1 MIKIYYSA
9 TKNEAGVKAAN
20 SIAALLKV
28 KADAVLGLATGS
40 SPTAM
45 YDELAAMNQRGE
57 ISFKN
62 VKSINLDEYI
72 GLSADHDQSYAY
84 FMKENLFGRIDIDM
98 ANTNLPN
105 GLATD
110 YAAECKRYNELY
122 DSLGGTDIQVLGI
135 GHNGHIAFNEPSETF
150 SKGTNAVTLK
160 ESTITANA
168 RFFASEDEVPKM
180 ALSMGIDQ
188 ITKSNKIIL
197 LADGEAKAEI
207 LERALFGDIT
217 PLVPAS
223 ALQLVKNVEVYGDEK
238 SLALIKEKHPETL
251 IY

>member
-1 MIKIYYSA
+1 MIKIFYSA
-9 TKNEAGVKAAN
+9 TKKEAGVKAAG
-20 SIAALLKV
+20 SIAALLKT
-28 KADAVLGLATGS
+28 KPDAVLGLATGS
-40 SPTAM
+40 SPLAM
-45 YDELAAMNQRGE
+45 YDELSAMCERGE

-72 GLSADHDQSYAY
+72 GLSAEHDQSYAY
-84 FMKENLFGRIDIDM
+84 FMKENLFGKIDIDM

-105 GLATD
+105 GLAAD

-135 GHNGHIAFNEPSETF
+135 GHNGHIAFNEPSDSF

-160 ESTITANA
+160 ESTIKANA
-168 RFFASEDEVPKM
+168 RFFKSEDEVPKM

-188 ITKSNKIIL
+188 ITKSDKIIL

-217 PLVPAS
+217 PSVPAS
-223 ALQLVKNVEVYGDEK
+223 ALQLVKCVEVYGDEK
-238 SLALIKEKHPETL
+238 SLSLIKEKHPESL

>member
-1 MIKIYYSA
+1 MIKIYYSR
-9 TKNEAGVKAAN
+9 TKKEAGVKAAN

-28 KADAVLGLATGS
+28 KNDAVLGLATGS

-45 YDELAAMNQRGE
+45 YDELAAMCARGE
-57 ISFKN
+57 ISFKS

-72 GLSADHDQSYAY
+72 GLDASHDQSYAY
-84 FMKENLFGRIDIDM
+84 FMKENLFGRVDIDM
-98 ANTNLPN
+98 NNTNLPN

-122 DSLGGTDIQVLGI
+122 SSLGGTDIQVLGI
-135 GHNGHIAFNEPSETF
+135 GHNGHIAFNEPADCF

-160 ESTITANA
+160 ESTIKANA
-168 RFFASEDEVPKM
+168 RFFSDESEVPKM
-180 ALSMGIDQ
+180 AFSMGIDQ
-188 ITKSNKIIL
+188 ITKSKKIIL

-217 PLVPAS
+217 PNVPAS
-223 ALQLVKNVEVYGDEK
+223 ALQLVRDVEVYGDEK
-238 SLALIKEKHPETL
+238 SLALIKEKHPEAL
-251 IY
+251 IF

>member
-9 TKNEAGVKAAN
+9 TKKEAGVKAAN
-20 SIAALLKV
+20 SIASLLKV

-40 SPTAM
+40 SPLAM

-62 VKSINLDEYI
+62 VKTINLDEYI

-150 SKGTNAVTLK
+150 SKGTNSVTLK
-160 ESTITANA
+160 QSTINANA
-168 RFFASEDEVPKM
+168 RFFASADEVPKM

>member
-1 MIKIYYSA
+1 MIKIYYSN
-9 TKNEAGVKAAN
+9 TKKEAGVKAAN
-20 SIAALLKV
+20 SIAALIKT
-28 KADAVLGLATGS
+28 KSDAVLGLATGS
-40 SPTAM
+40 SPLAM
-45 YDELAAMNQRGE
+45 YDELAAMYERGE

-62 VKSINLDEYI
+62 VRSINLDEYI
-72 GLSADHDQSYAY
+72 GLEPTHDQSYAY

-135 GHNGHIAFNEPSETF
+135 GHNGHIAFNEPADSF

-160 ESTITANA
+160 ESTIKANS

-188 ITKSNKIIL
+188 ITKSKKIIL

-217 PLVPAS
+217 PSVPAS
-223 ALQLVKNVEVYGDEK
+223 ALQLVADVEVYGDEK
-238 SLALIKEKHPETL
+238 SLAIIKEKHPEAL
-251 IY
+251 IK

>member
-1 MIKIYYSA
+1 MIKIYYSN
-9 TKNEAGVKAAN
+9 TKKEAGVKAAN
-20 SIAALLKV
+20 SIASLLKV
-28 KADAVLGLATGS
+28 KPDAVLGLATGS
-40 SPTAM
+40 SPLAM
-45 YDELAAMNQRGE
+45 YDSLAEMCKNGE
-57 ISFKN
+57 ISFKD
-62 VKSINLDEYI
+62 VKTINLDEYI
-72 GLSADHDQSYAY
+72 GLAATHDQSYAY
-84 FMKENLFGRIDIDM
+84 FMKDNLFGRVDINM

-135 GHNGHIAFNEPSETF
+135 GHNGHIAFNEPAESFT
-150 SKGTNAVTLK
+150 KGTNAVTLK
-160 ESTITANA
+160 ESTIKANA
-168 RFFASEDEVPKM
+168 RFFANEDEVPKM

-188 ITKSNKIIL
+188 ITKSEKIIL

-217 PLVPAS
+217 PHVPAS

-238 SLALIKEKHPETL
+238 SLALIKANHPEAL

>member
-9 TKNEAGVKAAN
+9 TKKEAGVKAAN

-160 ESTITANA
+160 ESTIAANA

>member
-1 MIKIYYSA
+1 MKVYYST
-9 TKNEAGVKAAN
+9 TKKEAGVKAAN
-20 SIAALLKV
+20 SIASLLKS
-28 KADAVLGLATGS
+28 KPDAVLGLATGS
-40 SPTAM
+40 SPIAM
-45 YDELAAMNQRGE
+45 YDELAAMCERGE
-57 ISFKN
+57 ISFKD

-72 GLSADHDQSYAY
+72 GLDKEHDQSYAY
-84 FMKENLFGRIDIDM
+84 FMKENLFGRVDINM

-105 GLATD
+105 GLAKD
-110 YAAECKRYNELY
+110 YAAECKRYDELY
-122 DSLGGTDIQVLGI
+122 VSLGGTDIQVLGI
-135 GHNGHIAFNEPSETF
+135 GHNGHIAFNEPSESF

-160 ESTITANA
+160 ESTIKANA

-188 ITKSNKIIL
+188 ITKSKKIIL

-217 PLVPAS
+217 PSVPAS
-223 ALQLVKNVEVYGDEK
+223 ALQLVRDVEVYGDEK
-238 SLALIKEKHPETL
+238 SLAIIKEKHPEAL

>member
-1 MIKIYYSA
+1 MIKIYYSS
-9 TKNEAGVKAAN
+9 TKKEAGVKAAN
-20 SIAALLKV
+20 SIAELLKS
-28 KADAVLGLATGS
+28 KPDAVLGLATGS

-45 YDELAAMNQRGE
+45 YDELAAMNKRGE
-57 ISFKN
+57 ISFKS

-84 FMKENLFGRIDIDM
+84 FMKENLFGRVDIDM

-135 GHNGHIAFNEPSETF
+135 GHNGHIAFNEPSESF

-160 ESTITANA
+160 ESTISANA
-168 RFFASEDEVPKM
+168 RFFASADEVPKM
-180 ALSMGIDQ
+180 AFSMGIDQ

-238 SLALIKEKHPETL
+238 SLSIIKEKHPEAL

>member
-1 MIKIYYSA
+1 MIKVYYSS
-9 TKNEAGVKAAN
+9 TKKEAGVKAAN
-20 SIAALLKV
+20 SIANLLKS
-28 KADAVLGLATGS
+28 KPDSVLGLATGS

-45 YDELAAMNQRGE
+45 YDELAAMNERGE
-57 ISFKN
+57 ISFKE
-62 VKSINLDEYI
+62 VKTINLDEYI
-72 GLSADHDQSYAY
+72 GLNAEHDQSYAY
-84 FMKENLFGRIDIDM
+84 FMKKNLFGRVDIDM
-98 ANTNLPN
+98 KNTNLPN

-122 DSLGGTDIQVLGI
+122 NALGGTDVQVLGI
-135 GHNGHIAFNEPSETF
+135 GHNGHIAFNEPADSF

-160 ESTITANA
+160 ESTIKANA
-168 RFFASEDEVPKM
+168 RFFANENEVPKM

-188 ITKSNKIIL
+188 ITQSKKIIL

-217 PLVPAS
+217 PSVPAS

-238 SLALIKEKHPETL
+238 SLAIIKAKHPECL

>member
-9 TKNEAGVKAAN
+9 TKKEAGVKAAN

>member
-9 TKNEAGVKAAN
+9 TKKEAGVKAAG
-20 SIAALLKV
+20 SIAELLRV
-28 KADAVLGLATGS
+28 KHDAVLGLATGS

-45 YDELAAMNQRGE
+45 YDELAAMYERGE
-57 ISFKN
+57 ISFKE

-72 GLSADHDQSYAY
+72 GLDASHEQSYAY
-84 FMKENLFGRIDIDM
+84 FMKANLFARVDIDM
-98 ANTNLPN
+98 KNTNLPN

-110 YAAECKRYNELY
+110 YALECKRYDELY

-135 GHNGHIAFNEPSETF
+135 GLNGHIGFNEPSESFTV
-150 SKGTNAVTLK
+150 GTSAVTLK
-160 ESTITANA
+160 ESTIKANS
-168 RFFASEDEVPKM
+168 RFFANEDEVPKM

-197 LADGEAKAEI
+197 LADGDAKAEI
-207 LERALFGDIT
+207 LERALFGAVT
-217 PLVPAS
+217 PSVPAS
-223 ALQLVKNVEVYGDEK
+223 VLQLMKDVEVYGDEK
-238 SLALIKEKHPETL
+238 SLALIKANHPEAL

>member
-1 MIKIYYSA
+1 MIKIYYSS
-9 TKNEAGVKAAN
+9 TKKEAGVKAAN
-20 SIAALLKV
+20 SIAELLKS
-28 KADAVLGLATGS
+28 KPDAVLGLATGS

-45 YDELAAMNQRGE
+45 YDELAAMNKRGE
-57 ISFKN
+57 ISFKS

-72 GLSADHDQSYAY
+72 GLCADHDQSYAY
-84 FMKENLFGRIDIDM
+84 FMKENLFGRVDIDM

-105 GLATD
+105 GLETD

-135 GHNGHIAFNEPSETF
+135 GHNGHIAFNEPSESF

-160 ESTITANA
+160 ESTISANA
-168 RFFASEDEVPKM
+168 RFFASADEVPKM
-180 ALSMGIDQ
+180 AFSMGIDQ

-238 SLALIKEKHPETL
+238 SLAIIKEKHPEAL

>member
-1 MIKIYYSA
+1 MIRIYYSA
-9 TKNEAGVKAAN
+9 TKKEAGVKAAN
-20 SIAALLKV
+20 SIASLLKV
-28 KADAVLGLATGS
+28 KNDAVLGLATGS
-40 SPTAM
+40 SPLAM
-45 YDELAAMNQRGE
+45 YDELAAMCERGE

-72 GLSADHDQSYAY
+72 GLGADHDQSYAY
-84 FMKENLFGRIDIDM
+84 FMKENLFGKVDIDM

-105 GLATD
+105 GLAAD

-122 DSLGGTDIQVLGI
+122 NSLGGTDIQVLGI
-135 GHNGHIAFNEPSETF
+135 GHNGHIAFNEPADSF

-160 ESTITANA
+160 ESTIKANA
-168 RFFASEDEVPKM
+168 RFFTDESEVPKM

-188 ITKSNKIIL
+188 ITKSKKIIL

-217 PLVPAS
+217 PAVPAS
-223 ALQLVKNVEVYGDEK
+223 ALQLVNDVEVYGDEK
-238 SLALIKEKHPETL
+238 SLALIKEKHPEAL